1 MSCFDRF
8 VAPAYRDLRF
18 LDECASLS
26 DKTHYSHVL
35 REARQTGQ
43 KCALRDHI
51 VTSPHDRL
59 PLYGS
64 RFCNDLLGNM
74 NEEIPF
80 AATSDADFTL
90 DWAYHFST
98 RFIQGGLVLRAGQ
111 YRCLW
116 TLRPGVAQNRP
127 QGWEQRT
134 CPSVAASVAKA
145 RWEGRGQSVYQVR
158 QAGLRRAEELNQ
170 RSYGREPRRQKARPA
185 PIRSVG
191 RIATK
196 TPSPPRS
203 QQPRASLSA
212 VGRIRG

>member
-8 VAPAYRDLRF
+8 VTPAYRDLRF
-18 LDECASLS
+18 FDKCTSYSQADSLLGC
-26 DKTHYSHVL
+26 VA
-35 REARQTGQ
+35 EARQS

-64 RFCNDLLGNM
+64 RFCNELLDNM

-80 AATSDADFTL
+80 AATSGADFTL

-111 YRCLW
+111 YRGPW
-116 TLRPGVAQNRP
+116 TLRQGVAQDRP

-158 QAGLRRAEELNQ
+158 QAGLRKRRTRRGIDLG
-170 RSYGREPRRQKARPA
+170 RSYGKEARRQKTR
-185 PIRSVG
+185 
-191 RIATK
+191 
-196 TPSPPRS
+196 
-203 QQPRASLSA
+203 
-212 VGRIRG
+212 